1 MSIALK
7 VNEQSLIQNLRFAFS
22 KGTTYLSELLQNAR
36 RAGASKIE
44 LTIDW
49 KAGQVDVVD
58 DGAGIADL
66 QKVLSIAESGW
77 GPEIMETET
86 PYGMGFLSCLF
97 AASHVTIVSKAQR
110 IAFYTKDALG
120 FSDIAVETL
129 DLHSHSA
136 YTLVQLDGVENIPD
150 DQDIQHMVAGFPIP
164 VFLNGRELPR
174 PHSIE
179 GRGFRK
185 TEVGLISMPLS
196 PSGYCA
202 VYLQGLPVS
211 IGLNNFPTASIRNVV
226 HLDTARFMGRIPDR
240 DTVVDPQAA
249 KAVVIAAMTE
259 LWVEKFTRIGK
270 QAIGKDVDFQ
280 RQVLRVHGAE
290 FLHYEEFRPLLNDFV
305 VLPPQIIDGA
315 IEIFALNSDAQVTE
329 VFSFTK
335 SDVESG
341 VDGAV
346 LFDGDDLWIDD
357 DDCQL
362 ALKALLMQQK
372 IQIIH
377 TAGLDSGHWV
387 WAHLL
392 SHPTHIQSTAT
403 QCSDEVRIALTD
415 GRMKVTLCDSI
426 TVSAEFRVGH
436 KETRAITAEIKDYP
450 LFHSCLGLLV
460 PAASSG
466 CYGARQAVSYQEFGE
481 GVDEETMERDDEIV
495 SRYVQAL
502 RHPDPAKLL
511 QEVLRSDVPL
521 YEYTQLAGKRFEV
534 AIQENGQLDFVR
546 LITD

>member
-1 MSIALK
+1 MSVALK

-110 IAFYTKDALG
+110 IAFYTKDALD
-120 FSDIAVETL
+120 FSDIPVETL

-136 YTLVQLDGVENIPD
+136 YTLVQLDGVKNIPD
-150 DQDIQHMVAGFPIP
+150 EQDIKHMVAGFPIP

-185 TEVGLISMPLS
+185 TEVGLISMPRS
-196 PSGYCA
+196 PNSECQ
-202 VYLQGLPVS
+202 VYLQGLPVN
-211 IGLNNFPTASIRNVV
+211 IGMFNFPSASIHNVV
-226 HLDTARFMGRIPDR
+226 HLDTTRFMGRIPDR

-249 KAVVIAAMTE
+249 KDAVIAAMTE
-259 LWVEKFTRIGK
+259 LWVEKFTRIGQ

-290 FLHYEEFRPLLNDFV
+290 FLKYEELRPLLNDFV
-305 VLPPQIIDGA
+305 VLPPQIIEGA
-315 IEIFALNSDAQVTE
+315 IEIFSLQSDAQVTD

-341 VDGAV
+341 MDGAV
-346 LFDGDDLWIDD
+346 LFDSDDLWID

-362 ALKALLMQQK
+362 ALKALLMQQR

-377 TAGLDSGHWV
+377 TAGLDSEHWV

-392 SHPTHIQSTAT
+392 SHPTHIQSAAA
-403 QCSDEVRIALTD
+403 QCSDEVRIALTY
-415 GRMKVTLCDSI
+415 GRMMATLCDSI
-426 TVSAEFRVGH
+426 TVAAEFRVGY
-436 KETRAITAEIKDYP
+436 KEIRTITAEIKDYP
-450 LFHSCLGLLV
+450 LFQSCHGLLV
-460 PAASSG
+460 PAESSG
-466 CYGARQAVSYQEFGE
+466 CYGARQVSSYLEDNGDF
-481 GVDEETMERDDEIV
+481 DEETMERDDEIV
-495 SRYVQAL
+495 SRHVQAL

-521 YEYTQLAGKRFEV
+521 HEYTQLWGKRFEV